1 MGSTLSRALFLR
13 SRCHE
18 LGLRYGLRVRPP
30 MFSRILLVSFLIAA
44 AAVFTVPSLALA
56 YGPVQG
62 QSCSGVSLSPGANI
76 QNAVDSHPAG
86 TTFCLAAGTYVQQ
99 SVVPQN
105 NDQFIGAYGAVL
117 DGQNTTEHAFAGTAQ
132 NVVIQNLKI
141 VNYHTKAQNGLF
153 SDSPVHGDASTGW
166 IVKNNELAYNWGAG
180 LDLGNQMQVIGNY
193 IHHNSQIGI
202 DTNGAAANNGTMG
215 VVVDSNEIAY
225 NNYRHDFDPGWE
237 AGGTKFW
244 ATSNLQ
250 VTNNYTHDNI
260 GPGLWADTNNI
271 GTTYANNDIEN
282 NPGGGI
288 AHEVSYDAV
297 IKNNVIKNNG
307 RVFIYG
313 WEYQPQILLNSS
325 GGASTTGGQIEITGN
340 TLISGPNGGAV
351 GLEQQNRSTDSA
363 WYGPHIVQNVYV
375 HDNAIDQSSA
385 AYQPSQAGVYPPQ
398 HGAYEDDGEQLI
410 FTSRNNRFVNNT
422 YYLGSQTLAGHA
434 FNWMDNTFGVS
445 TWQKYGQDTTGTF
458 NYSAMSAA
466 PAAYLVAAPS
476 GTTNFAS
483 QTAVSSG
490 SSVTLSWSASSA
502 TTCTG
507 TGFPT
512 GNAIAGSAT
521 VTPTQSA
528 TYGLTCNGPG
538 GAASAQTTVIV
549 ASNLIPAAN
558 LTVYPA
564 VIAAGGQAA
573 LSWSATN
580 AAACSGSGF
589 DTNDATS
596 GSIPISRSNTTTYSV
611 TCAGSGGS
619 ASAFATETV
628 TMTDLLPEE

>member
-1 MGSTLSRALFLR
+1 MLSMNGRKPMPFPLQIALSISSSVLIA
-13 SRCHE
+13 H
-18 LGLRYGLRVRPP
+18 LGL
-30 MFSRILLVSFLIAA
+30 
-44 AAVFTVPSLALA
+44 PSLALA

-117 DGQNTTEHAFAGTAQ
+117 DGQNTTEHAF
-132 NVVIQNLKI
+132 
-141 VNYHTKAQNGLF
+141 
-153 SDSPVHGDASTGW
+153 ASTGW

-340 TLISGPNGGAV
+340 TVISGPNGGAI

-385 AYQPSQAGVYPPQ
+385 AYQPS
-398 HGAYEDDGEQLI
+398 H
-410 FTSRNNRFVNNT
+410 
-422 YYLGSQTLAGHA
+422 
-434 FNWMDNTFGVS
+434 
-445 TWQKYGQDTTGTF
+445 
-458 NYSAMSAA
+458 
-466 PAAYLVAAPS
+466 
-476 GTTNFAS
+476 
-483 QTAVSSG
+483 
-490 SSVTLSWSASSA
+490 
-502 TTCTG
+502 
-507 TGFPT
+507 
-512 GNAIAGSAT
+512 
-521 VTPTQSA
+521 
-528 TYGLTCNGPG
+528 
-538 GAASAQTTVIV
+538 
-549 ASNLIPAAN
+549 
-558 LTVYPA
+558 
-564 VIAAGGQAA
+564 
-573 LSWSATN
+573 
-580 AAACSGSGF
+580 
-589 DTNDATS
+589 
-596 GSIPISRSNTTTYSV
+596 
-611 TCAGSGGS
+611 
-619 ASAFATETV
+619 
-628 TMTDLLPEE
+628 